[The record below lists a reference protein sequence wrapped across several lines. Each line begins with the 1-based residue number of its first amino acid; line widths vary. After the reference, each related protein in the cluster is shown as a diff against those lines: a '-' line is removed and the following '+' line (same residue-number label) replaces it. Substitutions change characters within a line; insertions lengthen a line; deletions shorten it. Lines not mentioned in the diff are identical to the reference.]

1 MGIQQKNMSADQ
13 ITLGLVFGGKSPEHD
28 ISKRSAKNIFA
39 SLDDQQYHII
49 LIGIARNGQWFF
61 STEAELQDPSVEI
74 GEQGQP
80 LVMIPGTAQP
90 LSCPSSEAFVCPEV
104 IFPIT
109 HGPMGEDGSLQGL
122 FRHLDLPFVG
132 PDVLAS
138 AASMDKDVTKRL
150 LRDADLLV
158 AKWLTFHSWERDAI
172 DFMTVANHLG
182 LPVYIKP
189 ANMGSS
195 VGVSRAATKDEF
207 DAAVELAFQF
217 DTKLLIEEAITG
229 RELECAVLGNE
240 EIAATSIGEVG
251 MTTED
256 FYDYDSKYESEDA
269 AEIRIPAPDLDDQTL
284 AKLILVAKNAY
295 RTLDCEGMTRVDMFL
310 TEDGSVY
317 VNELNTL
324 PGFTSISMYPQ
335 LWNHAG
341 TGYTELLEELIA
353 LALSRGARGKKLKST
368 RK

>member
-1 MGIQQKNMSADQ
+1 MSINQ
-13 ITLGLVFGGKSPEHD
+13 ISLGLVFGGKSPEHD
-28 ISKRSAKNIFA
+28 ISKMSARNIYA
-39 SLDDQQYHII
+39 ALDSGKYSVI
-49 LIGIARNGQWFF
+49 LIGVSRSGQWFHA
-61 STEAELQDPSVEI
+61 TEAELLDSGLEI
-74 GEQGQP
+74 GEQGQA
-80 LVMIPGTAQP
+80 LVMMPGTKTP
-90 LSCPSSEAFVCPEV
+90 LSCPSSDSFVCPEV

-109 HGPMGEDGSLQGL
+109 HGPMGEDGTLQGL
-122 FRHLDLPFVG
+122 LRHLNLPFVG
-132 PDVLAS
+132 PDALAS

-182 LPVYIKP
+182 MPVYIKP

-195 VGVSRAATKDEF
+195 VGVSRVATKAEL
-207 DAAVELAFQF
+207 DAAVDLAFQF
-217 DTKLLIEEAITG
+217 DTKLLIEEAIVG

-256 FYDYDSKYESEDA
+256 FYDYESKYESDDA

-284 AKLILVAKNAY
+284 TKLILVAKNTY
-295 RTLDCEGMTRVDMFL
+295 RTLGCEGMARVDMFL
-310 TEDGSVY
+310 TEDGAVY

-324 PGFTSISMYPQ
+324 PGFTNISMYPQ
-335 LWNHAG
+335 LWEHAG
-341 TGYTELLEELIA
+341 TGYSELLDELIS
-353 LALSRGARGKKLKST
+353 LAVSRGKRDDKLK
-368 RK
+368 RGR

>member
-1 MGIQQKNMSADQ
+1 MSKNQ

-28 ISKRSAKNIFA
+28 ISKLSARNIYA
-39 SLDDQQYHII
+39 ALDRGKYSIT
-49 LIGIARNGQWFF
+49 LIGISRSGQWFHA
-61 STEAELQDPSVEI
+61 TEAELKDSAVEI
-74 GEQGQP
+74 GEQGQA
-80 LVMIPGTAQP
+80 LVMLPGTAHP
-90 LSCPSSEAFVCPEV
+90 LSCPTSEFICPEV

-109 HGPMGEDGSLQGL
+109 HGPMGEDGTLQGL
-122 FRHLDLPFVG
+122 LRHLGLPFVG
-132 PDVLAS
+132 PDALAS

-158 AKWLTFHSWERDAI
+158 ANWLMYHSWERDAI

-195 VGVSRAATKDEF
+195 VGVSRATTKVEF
-207 DAAVELAFQF
+207 DTAVDLAFQF
-217 DTKLLIEEAITG
+217 DTKLLIEEAIVG

-256 FYDYDSKYESEDA
+256 FYDYESKYESEDA

-295 RTLDCEGMTRVDMFL
+295 RTLGCEGMSRVDMFL
-310 TEDGSVY
+310 SEEGAVY
-317 VNELNTL
+317 VNEINTL
-324 PGFTSISMYPQ
+324 PGFTNISMYPQ
-335 LWNHAG
+335 LWQHAG
-341 TGYTELLEELIA
+341 TGYSELLDELIS
-353 LALSRGARGKKLKST
+353 LAISRGKREQRIKRG
-368 RK
+368 R